1 MKYLSLIKIMRAYG
15 FKIKD
20 YHRLVCVETYLPNF
34 PVENGQNCAPFSIRP
49 SSEIEAT
56 TYGFSKGQ
64 ELKHLNLL
72 YANASRHRANIPTS
86 IDVPPLLEIEY
97 MRTKKEPD
105 LNDEILNVLEQLGYL
120 FITCLL
126 TDYNST
132 VGHNEWIN
140 MLNAWDTVIDVEDIE
155 DTPVILSKTA
165 FPSVKFPTVR
175 SWRDVLRYETNV
187 WNLILACND
196 GNVYHKLY
204 RHLPIIFSMFMV
216 DYYGTKLDNWSK
228 QTRLSLEQKMRE
240 IVVID
245 DRIDQHHIDMYTYG
259 CALAMTN
266 KDYDLLIIIFNF
278 MRDKLQKINQSM
290 DKISTNQYLYIK
302 GPDVRSASVVLS
314 DISINWDDEI
324 DRMETE
330 EENETE

>member
-15 FKIKD
+15 LEIKD
-20 YHRLVCVETYLPNF
+20 YHRLVYVETYLPNF

-56 TYGFSKGQ
+56 AYGFSKGQ

-126 TDYNST
+126 TDYTST
-132 VGHNEWIN
+132 VRHNEWIN
-140 MLNAWDTVIDVEDIE
+140 VLDAWDTVIDVEDIE

-175 SWRDVLRYETNV
+175 SWHDVLRYETNV
-187 WNLILACND
+187 WNLIRACND
-196 GNVYHKLY
+196 GDVYHKLHH
-204 RHLPIIFSMFMV
+204 HLPIIFSMFMV

-245 DRIDQHHIDMYTYG
+245 DRIRQHHIDIYTYG
-259 CALAMTN
+259 CASAMTN

-290 DKISTNQYLYIK
+290 GKISTNQYSYIK

-330 EENETE
+330 EENETK